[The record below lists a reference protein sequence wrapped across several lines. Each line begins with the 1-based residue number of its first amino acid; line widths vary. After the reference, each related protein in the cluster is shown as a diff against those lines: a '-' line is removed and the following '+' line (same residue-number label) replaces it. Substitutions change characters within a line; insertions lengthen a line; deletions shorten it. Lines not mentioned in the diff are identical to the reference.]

1 MWTHPMSL
9 TDLLLTSLVGG
20 DVDCRVAGGGVV
32 FPGDPV
38 DGLHLE
44 AVAGV
49 GLQLPHHHL
58 PEPEAQ
64 AARRDLHVVVAAHAR
79 AAVSQTLLA
88 HDVVNQVTPPT
99 CVIRLVP
106 LQGQRGLVHAGY

>member
-1 MWTHPMSL
+1 MSL

-20 DVDCRVAGGGVV
+20 DVDRGVARGGGA
-32 FPGDPV
+32 FPRHPV

-58 PEPEAQ
+58 
-64 AARRDLHVVVAAHAR
+64 
-79 AAVSQTLLA
+79 S
-88 HDVVNQVTPPT
+88 
-99 CVIRLVP
+99 
-106 LQGQRGLVHAGY
+106 